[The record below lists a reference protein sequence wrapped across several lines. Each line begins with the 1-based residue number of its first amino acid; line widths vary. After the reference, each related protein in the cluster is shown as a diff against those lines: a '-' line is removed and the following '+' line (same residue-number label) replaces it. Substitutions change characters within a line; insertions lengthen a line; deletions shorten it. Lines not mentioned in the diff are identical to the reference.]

1 MPEYFYV
8 YPAYLAKGSPRSMGR
23 RVAAA
28 DVPSEASVEAIVDAA
43 RRLGYQAE
51 GEPGK
56 QYPRQF
62 FAYAGRV
69 KVMKKGG
76 VTKARFL
83 RDLARELRTH
93 PRSR

>member
-8 YPAYLAKGSPRSMGR
+8 YPAYLAKNSSRSLGR
-23 RVAAA
+23 RVPAAEAPA
-28 DVPSEASVEAIVDAA
+28 DVSVEAILDAA
-43 RRLGYQAE
+43 RTLGYKAE

-62 FAYAGRV
+62 HTYAGRV
-69 KVMKKGG
+69 KVMKKPG
-76 VTKARFL
+76 VSKARFL
-83 RDLARELRTH
+83 RDVARELKSH